1 MTNKKLLWR
10 LPLLVFLII
19 GTIYIVRQQRSMPYQ
34 HDEGQIFG
42 TFYHITYQNDSS
54 IQTDILAEL
63 QKVDNALSMFN
74 KESIISHINLVEES
88 SYRKELHELIRQHY
102 LYTGSKLARTMLD
115 DWNRYVEDF
124 IQVVPIE
131 YKRVLQEE
139 QVKKLQQKIADMQ
152 RDY

>member
-1 MTNKKLLWR
+1 MKILKFFGFDRRNRSPIQENKAN
-10 LPLLVFLII
+10 P
-19 GTIYIVRQQRSMPYQ
+19 
-34 HDEGQIFG
+34 
-42 TFYHITYQNDSS
+42 SS
-54 IQTDILAEL
+54 
-63 QKVDNALSMFN
+63 K
-74 KESIISHINLVEES
+74 KEEVPIS
-88 SYRKELHELIRQHY
+88 LHELIRQHY

-115 DWNRYVEDF
+115 DWNHYVEDF